1 MISLL
6 TQCLSHA
13 LLYLSFIYLFYSLLF
28 NFSFHL
34 HSQLPLLSFLS
45 FFFLHAFPYISIH
58 NKGATVPRAT
68 NFLPSFFIKHLSLS
82 LSSPGLIPA
91 VDKTMLAHLGSRWRR
106 QLLRNYLGNY
116 ANSELRGGKSA
127 SCLRE
132 CGERDTLP
140 ACGPP
145 PGHGPA
151 KMCLIRAQRHC
162 VMFKLTS
169 HQVTNRCWTGE
180 RGGGCYDLQLWWYI
194 LQHFDII
201 LMI

>member
-1 MISLL
+1 MTETSFRGAVLVQKPRMTNTPGFNQIFFSSTASQQERATDSERETKADTSFSPLETEMISLL

-91 VDKTMLAHLGSRWRR
+91 VDKTMLAHLGSR
-106 QLLRNYLGNY
+106 
-116 ANSELRGGKSA
+116 
-127 SCLRE
+127 
-132 CGERDTLP
+132 
-140 ACGPP
+140 
-145 PGHGPA
+145 
-151 KMCLIRAQRHC
+151 
-162 VMFKLTS
+162 
-169 HQVTNRCWTGE
+169 
-180 RGGGCYDLQLWWYI
+180 
-194 LQHFDII
+194 
-201 LMI
+201 